1 MAQPNSSEIKDFV
14 RFLCKV
20 NFRSRWEWAFVPA
33 EFRDYEN
40 LITQEPDYKSVWQQD
55 YCCSES
61 DVSSDQPTSSL
72 VFILHTLLFVHS
84 VLFTVRYY
92 RDYIVLFEVSLPHQP
107 VIHTITHHHLEELYY
122 CGVCSAGKWVAMQLR
137 FQQQRENAPQQTSC
151 NKLINKS
158 WRFMLSG
165 VRCTFNNKA
174 VASYCRSLRMNAEK
188 PAGKSTSSELLYL
201 MCKLCSVSCWL
212 ADRLFIYLLLLIWWC
227 A

>member
-1 MAQPNSSEIKDFV
+1 MKIWLHKSQITSRCGSRIIAAVSLTLALISPLPH
-14 RFLCKV
+14 LCLY
-20 NFRSRWEWAFVPA
+20 S
-33 EFRDYEN
+33 
-40 LITQEPDYKSVWQQD
+40 
-55 YCCSES
+55 
-61 DVSSDQPTSSL
+61 
-72 VFILHTLLFVHS
+72 ILYPVILRLHYNYTTHIVQS